1 MNYIRDFQ
9 DLSSVP
15 PIPNLPLSRQIL
27 DERQLAGNKTVF
39 DFDYPTLIPD
49 FSIISPRATLS
60 GLNRPD
66 CLASLSDVF
75 GHLDTNYEEDTTGT
89 HDDSISKILYQ
100 SVNYARIHMAA
111 RPFNLFSIGLMISGN
126 VFHAGIFDCDG
137 VSLSPETYLWDTD
150 SWKVDN
156 NGMRTFIKVIRSVT
170 CVLSEEG
177 IGHDP
182 TVQVI
187 DDSESKVPVYRLSLG
202 GNDTRLW
209 QNVGAPYWTSISYT
223 GRRTSVWAVNQVDSK
238 SGQPS
243 GDTYILKNTWRARRR
258 TPESNIYNSVKGDHP
273 GLAKFFDGRDV
284 FYPVP
289 NDDKPITVY
298 GLRGYESDEPSVERY
313 LHRLLLESVGQPL
326 WEYESELQPLKAL
339 RAATLG
345 THDIILSTYRLLLTP
360 TWLISSSSVF
370 DETGNFALRC
380 FCR

>member
-1 MNYIRDFQ
+1 MNYIRNFQ
-9 DLSSVP
+9 DPSSVP
-15 PIPNLPLSRQIL
+15 PITNLPLPRQIL

-39 DFDYPTLIPD
+39 DFDYPTLTPD

-89 HDDSISKILYQ
+89 HDDSILKILYQ
-100 SVNYARIHMAA
+100 SVNYARIHMAGC
-111 RPFNLFSIGLMISGN
+111 PFNLFSIGLMISGS
-126 VFHAGIFDCDG
+126 VFYAGIFDCDG
-137 VSLSPETYLWDTD
+137 VSLSPETYLWDMD
-150 SWKVDN
+150 SGKVDR

-187 DDSESKVPVYRLSLG
+187 DDSESKVPVYQLSLG

-209 QNVGAPYWTSISYT
+209 QTVGAPYWISIPYI
-223 GRRTSVWAVNQVDSK
+223 GRRTSVWAVKQVDSK
-238 SGQPS
+238 SGQLS

-298 GLRGYESDEPSVERY
+298 GLRGYEPGEPSVERY

-326 WEYESELQPLKAL
+326 WEYESELQLLKAL
-339 RAATLG
+339 RSATLG
-345 THDIILSTYRLLLTP
+345 TQDIILSTYQLLLTS
-360 TWLISSSSVF
+360 TWLTSSSSVF
-370 DETGNFALRC
+370 DETGNFALRY